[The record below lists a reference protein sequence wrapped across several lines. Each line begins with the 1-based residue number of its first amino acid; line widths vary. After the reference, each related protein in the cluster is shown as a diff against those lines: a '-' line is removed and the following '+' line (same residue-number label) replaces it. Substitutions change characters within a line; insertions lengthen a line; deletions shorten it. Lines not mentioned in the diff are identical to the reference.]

1 MIHPNMGIGSAL
13 QQSLMPGKLV
23 APSNTSLV
31 KLHRGR
37 SGLMQSTAKI
47 LIYS

>member
-1 MIHPNMGIGSAL
+1 
-13 QQSLMPGKLV
+13 MPGKLV

-37 SGLMQSTAKI
+37 SGLTQPIAKI